1 VLDPA
6 PRFFEGD
13 VLIDDRLYLGDAV
26 LANEDPRLADIT
38 EALEGGAAAQDLLD
52 LGVTR
57 VLVQKDNGVE
67 EGDVPPG
74 RLLHDGRRLQLVE
87 LEGDAGSATYPAPPR
102 GVVLAADALAL
113 LGVALAVA
121 GVIRRRVYGALA
133 HDSGRGST

>member
-13 VLIDDRLYLGDAV
+13 VLIDDRLYLGDTV
-26 LANEDPRLADIT
+26 LANEDPRLADVT
-38 EALEGGAAAQDLLD
+38 EALEGDAAAEDLLD
-52 LGVTR
+52 LGVAR
-57 VLVQKDNGVE
+57 VLVQKGNGVGE
-67 EGDVPPG
+67 DDVPEG
-74 RLLHDGRRLQLVE
+74 EVVHDGPGLQLVE
-87 LEGDAGSATYPAPPR
+87 LEGETGTVTYQAPPR

-113 LGVALAVA
+113 LGAALAVA